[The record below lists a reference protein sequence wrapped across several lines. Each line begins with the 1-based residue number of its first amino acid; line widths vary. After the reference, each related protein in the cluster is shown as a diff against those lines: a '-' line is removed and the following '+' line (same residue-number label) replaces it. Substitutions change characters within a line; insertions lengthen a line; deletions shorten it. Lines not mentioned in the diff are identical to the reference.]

1 MRALLH
7 QIRAP
12 RARVL
17 NLLRHIGLINTL
29 REILLLGRWTLE
41 RLGEEELLRLF
52 VESFLIF
59 V

>member
-1 MRALLH
+1 MLH